1 MAGQRFGRLTVLRRD
16 ASKHGRAFWFCLC
29 DCGLERSV
37 SGCHLRCG
45 QTQSCGCLRAER
57 QLQVHT
63 KHGGKG
69 SAEYRCWRSMLQR
82 CSNPRNA
89 SWARYGS
96 RGITVDPALQT
107 FEGFLEAIGPRPSPR
122 HSVDRIDNEGH
133 YEPGNVQ
140 WALPKPQARNRAS
153 NRILIYDGRSQ
164 SMAGWAEEMRLPY
177 PVLQKRLGA
186 GWAIERALTT
196 PVAARRR
203 RDSLAPVRME
213 SNGGSEG

>member
-1 MAGQRFGRLTVLRRD
+1 
-16 ASKHGRAFWFCLC
+16 
-29 DCGLERSV
+29 
-37 SGCHLRCG
+37 
-45 QTQSCGCLRAER
+45 
-57 QLQVHT
+57 
-63 KHGGKG
+63 
-69 SAEYRCWRSMLQR
+69 
-82 CSNPRNA
+82 
-89 SWARYGS
+89 
-96 RGITVDPALQT
+96 
-107 FEGFLEAIGPRPSPR
+107 
-122 HSVDRIDNEGH
+122 
-133 YEPGNVQ
+133 VQ